1 MAKKHTHHEHHEHHE
16 HHAEKDETIT
26 MSKTTVW
33 QILTA
38 VFVLLFV
45 ASLLTGG
52 FRDYG
57 AATSN
62 GTANNPTPT
71 AGTTPTNIKVN
82 LEGAQ
87 STGPENAEVTIIEWS
102 DFQCPFC
109 SRFALETEPQINTN
123 YVDTGK
129 AKFVY
134 KNFPLDSIHPMATPA
149 ALAAECAAEQGKFW
163 EYHDIVYN
171 SNAALSTEN
180 LKKWAADLSLD
191 TTKFNSCLDS
201 QKYLDKVKADLQ
213 EGLTAGIRGTP
224 GFLIGKEGNY
234 GLVSGA
240 CPFASFQTAIDAS
253 AAGKTWTAVNCQ
265 ITVN

>member
-1 MAKKHTHHEHHEHHE
+1 MAKKHIHHEHHEHHD
-16 HHAEKDETIT
+16 AKDESIT

-52 FRDYG
+52 FRG
-57 AATSN
+57 STVPSN
-62 GTANNPTPT
+62 GNANNPAPDTGAAPT
-71 AGTTPTNIKVN
+71 DIKVN
-82 LEGAQ
+82 LDGAH
-87 STGPENAEVTIIEWS
+87 SIGPENAEVTIIEWS

-163 EYHDIVYN
+163 EYHDTIYDN
-171 SNAALSTEN
+171 QAALSTAN

-191 TTKFNSCLDS
+191 TTTFNSCLDS
-201 QKYLDKVKADLQ
+201 QKYSDKVKADLQ

-224 GFLIGKEGNY
+224 GFLIGKDGTY